1 MRILS
6 CVSVAL
12 ALSAAGPLFGQSIT
26 GDLVVNVTDPSGSAV
41 SGAKLSL
48 IQVETNVRLDA
59 QTDALGNY
67 LFSQL
72 KPGRFALEVS
82 GPGFQKT
89 NLTDIVITLGQRAR
103 VDVKLTVGT
112 LTETVNVS
120 AAAETLLNAESAS
133 VGQVITSAPIV
144 ELPLNGRNF
153 IQLAQI
159 SADAAPVGIGT
170 SPATSW
176 TGRTDST
183 LSIAGGRETNNSFLV
198 NGIET
203 RNSRFG
209 SAGLRPSTDAI
220 EEFKGAALHLRRRV
234 RPQFGGDQHHDSLRH
249 ERCASG
255 LVRVS
260 AQPQFRRERLFRE
273 PHRKQEAG
281 IHSEQLRHGS
291 RRSRVAARLQRQE
304 QDFLG
309 F

>member
-1 MRILS
+1 
-6 CVSVAL
+6 
-12 ALSAAGPLFGQSIT
+12 
-26 GDLVVNVTDPSGSAV
+26 
-41 SGAKLSL
+41 
-48 IQVETNVRLDA
+48 
-59 QTDALGNY
+59 
-67 LFSQL
+67 L

-159 SADAAPVGIGT
+159 SEGAAPVGIGT

-220 EEFKGAALHLRRRV
+220 EEFKVQRSTFGAEFGRSSAVINTTIRSGTNDVHLAVFEFLRNRNFDANDFFANRTGSKK
-234 RPQFGGDQHHDSLRH
+234 PAFTQNNFGTAVGGPVWLPGYNGRNKTFWFFNY
-249 ERCASG
+249 EG
-255 LVRVS
+255 
-260 AQPQFRRERLFRE
+260 FR
-273 PHRKQEAG
+273 
-281 IHSEQLRHGS
+281 
-291 RRSRVAARLQRQE
+291 QRQANTATGVYPSAA
-304 QDFLG
+304 QMAGNLADDSAGTGIFPLSSPICQANPKSPKCHNG
-309 F
+309 N